1 MTTLP
6 LPYDIVEAVSHLSD
20 ADSRLGALIHAVGPY
35 PGKLRPA
42 NNPFEALAESI
53 AYQQLSGKAAA
64 TIYGRFT
71 AMLPVP
77 DSPRPEDVIVF
88 SDEQMRGAGLSGAK
102 TAAIKDL
109 AAKTLDGTI
118 PSAEDLPSLT
128 DDEIIDRFTVVKGI
142 GPWSVK
148 MYLMF
153 RLGRPDVLPHTDLGI
168 RKGVQRLDGLP
179 DLPPPKAVIQR
190 AESWSPFRTLASWY
204 LWRCLELDDD
214 RWLPA

>member
-1 MTTLP
+1 
-6 LPYDIVEAVSHLSD
+6 
-20 ADSRLGALIHAVGPY
+20 
-35 PGKLRPA
+35 
-42 NNPFEALAESI
+42 
-53 AYQQLSGKAAA
+53 
-64 TIYGRFT
+64 
-71 AMLPVP
+71 
-77 DSPRPEDVIVF
+77 
-88 SDEQMRGAGLSGAK
+88 MRGAGLSGAK